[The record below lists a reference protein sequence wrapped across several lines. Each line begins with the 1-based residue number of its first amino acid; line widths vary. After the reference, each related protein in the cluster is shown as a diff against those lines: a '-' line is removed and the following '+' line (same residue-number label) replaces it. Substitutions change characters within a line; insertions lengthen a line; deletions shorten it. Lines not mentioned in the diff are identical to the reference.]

1 MIFPGCGRREIGLKF
16 VTQDKSPLLAMGIT
30 IASFQESGKVP
41 VSTDK
46 LNICVTCETKTF
58 RMDLRVLLFKCVKP
72 EDFLILIS

>member
-16 VTQDKSPLLAMGIT
+16 VTEDKSPLLAMGIT
-30 IASFQESGKVP
+30 IASVP